1 MKYIISVLLLLS
13 TFHVSAQEWNTY
25 QYSNKYSIS
34 IPSTLEL
41 RKDNDIYTQILNDI
55 QKGSIGY
62 NIKSSNKSKIV
73 FQQTGLSTNKPE
85 YKSMYCRL
93 IIDYFTCKEE
103 TYYPYS
109 TDRYDFD
116 ISYYQQILNFAQKEM
131 QGFGAQILDVI
142 SADTCIINNYLA
154 TEVIYKRTG
163 YNGKP
168 PVIVGTYIIFNYT
181 ECIRLT
187 FSFREA
193 EQDIWLNDL
202 IKVRDSFLWMNSN
215 HKIVEDLR
223 TSKDEAIK
231 EGLELGI
238 LTVWKVI
245 LEIIFG
251 CCFLG
256 LIIKSPKKRDT
267 KSVKSIST
275 VDNIKEH
282 QSDTITHTLQTETG
296 GIRKVIHYKNMRS
309 RIWKTVKKILLT
321 TVIIAGSC
329 TICTLMGVYDYY
341 INCFFYFP
349 FYFIV
354 ATYYIYLIWIKKK
367 VFSEDIVFYPLLKR
381 IGIYSYIS
389 DSYTLRKRLL
399 VSIIPLSLVTLLT
412 SLLVVAISS
421 LAPENDEVSVG
432 SLLLG
437 LPVIAWIVFFVFV
450 YGKKWIDASNK
461 M

>member
-1 MKYIISVLLLLS
+1 MKYIISLLLLLS
-13 TFHVSAQEWNTY
+13 TFHVIAQEWNTY

-41 RKDNDIYTQILNDI
+41 RKDSDIYTQVLNDI
-55 QKGSIGY
+55 QKGVIGY

-93 IIDYFTCKEE
+93 IIDYFTCKEG

-109 TDRYDFD
+109 TDRCDFD
-116 ISYYQQILNFAQKEM
+116 ISYYQQILNSAQKEM
-131 QGFGAQILDVI
+131 QGFGAQILDVM

-154 TEVIYKRTG
+154 TKVIYKRTG

-168 PVIVGTYIIFNYT
+168 PVIVANYVIFNYT

-202 IKVRDSFLWMNSN
+202 IKVKDSFLWINSN
-215 HKIVEDLR
+215 HKIVEDLN

-256 LIIKSPKKRDT
+256 FIIKSPKKKDT
-267 KSVKSIST
+267 KS
-275 VDNIKEH
+275 NI
-282 QSDTITHTLQTETG
+282 ITHTLQTETG
-296 GIRKVIHYKNMRS
+296 GIHKVIQYKDMRNK
-309 RIWKTVKKILLT
+309 IWETVKKILLT
-321 TVIIAGSC
+321 TIIIVGSC
-329 TICTLMGVYDYY
+329 TICTLMDEYDYY
-341 INCFFYFP
+341 INCCFYFP

-354 ATYYIYLIWIKKK
+354 ATYYTYLIWRKKE

-381 IGIYSYIS
+381 MGIYSDIS
-389 DSYTLRKRLL
+389 DSYTLRKKLL

>member
-1 MKYIISVLLLLS
+1 MKYIISLLLLLS
-13 TFHVSAQEWNTY
+13 TFHVIAQEWNTY

-41 RKDNDIYTQILNDI
+41 RKDSDIYTQVLNDI
-55 QKGSIGY
+55 QKGVIGY

-93 IIDYFTCKEE
+93 IIDYFTCKEG
-103 TYYPYS
+103 TCYPYS
-109 TDRYDFD
+109 TDRCDFD
-116 ISYYQQILNFAQKEM
+116 ISYYQQILNSAQKEM
-131 QGFGAQILDVI
+131 QGFGAQILDVM

-154 TEVIYKRTG
+154 TKVIYKRTG

-168 PVIVGTYIIFNYT
+168 PVIVATYIIFNYT

-202 IKVRDSFLWMNSN
+202 IKVKDSFLWINSN
-215 HKIVEDLR
+215 HKIVEDLN

-256 LIIKSPKKRDT
+256 FIIKSPKKKDT
-267 KSVKSIST
+267 K
-275 VDNIKEH
+275 
-282 QSDTITHTLQTETG
+282 SDTITHTLQTETG
-296 GIRKVIHYKNMRS
+296 SIHKVIQYKDMRNK
-309 RIWKTVKKILLT
+309 IWETVKKILLT

-329 TICTLMGVYDYY
+329 TICTLMGEYDYY
-341 INCFFYFP
+341 INCFFYCP

-354 ATYYIYLIWIKKK
+354 VTYYIYLIWRKKR
-367 VFSEDIVFYPLLKR
+367 Y
-381 IGIYSYIS
+381 
-389 DSYTLRKRLL
+389 L
-399 VSIIPLSLVTLLT
+399 VKI
-412 SLLVVAISS
+412 
-421 LAPENDEVSVG
+421 
-432 SLLLG
+432 
-437 LPVIAWIVFFVFV
+437 
-450 YGKKWIDASNK
+450 
-461 M
+461 